1 MTAGPSTIPDLL
13 GGPGRITALVGGG
26 GKTTLLHALGAHLG
40 RRAVLTTTTRM
51 AAHETGDARL
61 LLGPT
66 PGELAAMVADDD
78 PRPVLVWDRVD
89 EAAAGGPKGV
99 GVDPGLPAT
108 WLALVDHV
116 VVEADGSR
124 GHPAKAP
131 APHEPALPVG
141 PVDVVAVI
149 GADALDRVIA
159 DQCHR
164 PLRLAAAVGCSPYER
179 LTPER
184 AAILL
189 TSPAGS
195 RRSVPDDAGY
205 AVAVTKVDAATRPL
219 VDRLQAALADRESGI
234 LVHRLDAHPQPATDH
249 QPESG
254 PDDRK

>member
-1 MTAGPSTIPDLL
+1 MTRGSSTVADLL
-13 GGPGRITALVGGG
+13 AGPGRITALVGGG

-51 AAHETGDARL
+51 AADETGHARL

-66 PGELAAMVADDD
+66 PAEVAAAIADDD

-89 EAAAGGPKGV
+89 EAASGGPKGV
-99 GVDPGLPAT
+99 GVDPGLPST
-108 WLALVDHV
+108 WLSLVDHV

-131 APHEPALPVG
+131 APHEPVLPGG

-184 AAILL
+184 AAVLL
-189 TSPAGS
+189 TSRAGS

-205 AVAVTKVDAATRPL
+205 AVAVTKVDDATRPL
-219 VDRLQAALADRESGI
+219 VDRLADALADRAPDVG
-234 LVHRLDAHPQPATDH
+234 VHRFDAEPGDG
-249 QPESG
+249 S
-254 PDDRK
+254 DDRK